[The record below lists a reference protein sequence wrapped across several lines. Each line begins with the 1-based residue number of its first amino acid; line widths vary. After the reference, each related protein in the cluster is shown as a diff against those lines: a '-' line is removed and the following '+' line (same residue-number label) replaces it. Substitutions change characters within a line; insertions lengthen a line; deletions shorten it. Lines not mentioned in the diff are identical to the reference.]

1 MQNEIKN
8 IQATSDKQ
16 IAKYVESI
24 QLLQQKIQ
32 TLQQSNLNTPYMPHH
47 NQAMNNESLASDKI
61 EKSLHLFSSAIA
73 HNLEQNTTLYK
84 EHYISSAKT

>member
-32 TLQQSNLNTPYMPHH
+32 TLQ
-47 NQAMNNESLASDKI
+47 
-61 EKSLHLFSSAIA
+61 
-73 HNLEQNTTLYK
+73 
-84 EHYISSAKT
+84 